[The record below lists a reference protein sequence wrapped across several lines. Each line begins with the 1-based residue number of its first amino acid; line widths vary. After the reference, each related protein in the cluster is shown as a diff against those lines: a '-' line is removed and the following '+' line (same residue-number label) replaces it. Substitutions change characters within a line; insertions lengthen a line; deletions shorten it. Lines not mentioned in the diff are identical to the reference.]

1 MRVGKGII
9 RIEPSPSANRTPRSS
24 LIPPAKI
31 SFPRTGGRTPSRG
44 LKQDRGGPA
53 YLDPALPR
61 VTFVLQSTFVSFGFA
76 IMGYAKSFA
85 LFVLCSVTCGCSA
98 NVSTGSIGDSG
109 LRFEHRT
116 ETLSGY
122 KTALTVIAA
131 TDARTT
137 EPIWTG
143 RRRPTRSVAKQ
154 ACPKGYEFYTD
165 APITSRRNERNER
178 TFVFGCR

>member
-1 MRVGKGII
+1 MAPLTSI
-9 RIEPSPSANRTPRSS
+9 
-24 LIPPAKI
+24 L
-31 SFPRTGGRTPSRG
+31 
-44 LKQDRGGPA
+44 LC
-53 YLDPALPR
+53 PALPL
-61 VTFVLQSTFVSFGFA
+61 FLQSTFLSFGFA

-131 TDARTT
+131 IDAMDNRTSIDR
-137 EPIWTG
+137 EAQAYAD
-143 RRRPTRSVAKQ
+143 RYAKQ
-154 ACPKGYEFYTD
+154 ACPKGHEFYTD

>member
-1 MRVGKGII
+1 
-9 RIEPSPSANRTPRSS
+9 
-24 LIPPAKI
+24 
-31 SFPRTGGRTPSRG
+31 
-44 LKQDRGGPA
+44 
-53 YLDPALPR
+53 
-61 VTFVLQSTFVSFGFA
+61 
-76 IMGYAKSFA
+76 MGYAKSFA

-98 NVSTGSIGDSG
+98 NVSTGSIGDAG

-131 TDARTT
+131 IDATDNRTNIDR
-137 EPIWTG
+137 EAQAYAD
-143 RRRPTRSVAKQ
+143 RYAKQ